1 MNAAHEG
8 PVHYDPYDY
17 AVHEDPFPFY
27 RRLRDEAPL
36 YHNPE
41 RGFYALSRHADVMWG
56 FRDSQAFSN
65 SHGVTLDPAA
75 SGPHAYKTMSFLGMD
90 PPQHTRHRAIVSRA
104 FTPRRIAELEPQIRA
119 IAVEHLDAIEGD
131 QFDFIGD
138 FAGRLPMDVISD
150 LIGVPRADRAELR
163 RLADLLVHREEGV
176 TDVPPAGIEA
186 AFALAVYYQD
196 MVTERRKSPT
206 QDLTSAVM
214 AAELDGERLTD
225 DEVMAFL
232 ILMVVA
238 GNETTTKLLG
248 NCWYWG
254 WRHPD
259 ELAKPLVDAERIP
272 NWVEET
278 LRFDTSS
285 HMLARITL
293 DDVEVHG
300 EVIPAMSR
308 VLLLAGSANRD
319 DRVFADPDRYDLDR
333 DTTQTASFG
342 MGRHFCLGAALARL
356 EARVALEE
364 LTRRIVDYEID
375 EQASSR
381 VHSVNVRGF
390 AELPTTV
397 RWSQR

>member
-1 MNAAHEG
+1 MSTATEG
-8 PVHYDPYDY
+8 AVHYDPYDY

-36 YHNPE
+36 YHNAE

-56 FRDSQAFSN
+56 FRDSAAFSN

-75 SGPHAYKTMSFLGMD
+75 SGPNAYKTMSFLGMD

-119 IAVEHLDAIEGD
+119 IAIEHLDAIDGD
-131 QFDFIGD
+131 GLDFIGD

-150 LIGVPRADRAELR
+150 LIGVPKADRAELR

-196 MVTERRKSPT
+196 MVTERRKHPT
-206 QDLTSAVM
+206 DDLTSAVM

-259 ELAKPLVDAERIP
+259 ERAKALADAARIP
-272 NWVEET
+272 DWVEET
-278 LRFDTSS
+278 LRYDTSS

-293 DDVEVHG
+293 HDVEVHDQ
-300 EVIPAMSR
+300 VIPAMSR

-319 DRVFADPDRYDLDR
+319 ERVFADPDRYDLDR

-364 LTRRIVDYEID
+364 IQGRIRDYDVDEA
-375 EQASSR
+375 EAAR

-390 AELPTTV
+390 ATLPSSVTW
-397 RWSQR
+397 R

>member
-1 MNAAHEG
+1 L
-8 PVHYDPYDY
+8 
-17 AVHEDPFPFY
+17 Y
-27 RRLRDEAPL
+27 RNDEI
-36 YHNPE
+36 
-41 RGFYALSRHADVMWG
+41 GFYALSRHADVMWG

-75 SGPHAYKTMSFLGMD
+75 SGPNAHKTMSFLGMD
-90 PPQHTRHRAIVSRA
+90 PPQHTRYRAIVSRA

-119 IAVEHLDAIEGD
+119 IAVEHLDAVDGEA
-131 QFDFIGD
+131 FDFIGA

-196 MVTERRKSPT
+196 MVTERRRRPT
-206 QDLTSAVM
+206 DDLTSAVM
-214 AAELDGERLTD
+214 AAEVDGQRLTD

-259 ELAKPLVDAERIP
+259 ERAKPLADASRVPDWI
-272 NWVEET
+272 EET
-278 LRFDTSS
+278 LRYDTSS

-293 DDVEVHG
+293 SDVEVHDQT
-300 EVIPAMSR
+300 IPAGSR
-308 VLLLAGSANRD
+308 VLLLVGSANRD
-319 DRVFADPDRYDLDR
+319 RRVFREPDRYDLER
-333 DTTQTASFG
+333 DNTQTASFG

-356 EARVALEE
+356 ESRVALEE
-364 LTRRIVDYEID
+364 VRRRIVDYDID
-375 EQASSR
+375 ESNAVR

-390 AELPTTV
+390 AQLPTEV
-397 RWSQR
+397 RWSGPAGSR

>member
-1 MNAAHEG
+1 MSGPAANDG
-8 PVHYDPYDY
+8 ALHYDPYDY

-27 RRLRDEAPL
+27 RRLRDEAPV

-119 IAVEHLDAIEGD
+119 IAVEHLDAVDGRD
-131 QFDFIGD
+131 FDFIGD

-150 LIGVPRADRAELR
+150 LIGVPKADRAELR

-196 MVTERRKSPT
+196 MVTERRKRPT
-206 QDLTSAVM
+206 DDLTSAVM
-214 AAELDGERLTD
+214 AAEVEGEQLSD

-259 ELAKPLVDAERIP
+259 ERAKALADADRIP
-272 NWVEET
+272 DWVEET
-278 LRFDTSS
+278 LRYDTSS

-319 DRVFADPDRYDLDR
+319 DRVFTEPDRYDLDR

-342 MGRHFCLGAALARL
+342 MGRHFCLGASLARL
-356 EARVALEE
+356 ESRVALEE
-364 LTRRIVDYEID
+364 VQRRVVDYDID
-375 EQASSR
+375 EAASSR

-390 AELPTTV
+390 ATLPTEV
-397 RWSQR
+397 RWV